1 MLSIP
6 TCCGGSWGGV
16 LAPVLL
22 FSSVSSV
29 KLVMVIRSVLIP
41 ESLEAFRCFLSVLVV
56 LCSA

>member
-1 MLSIP
+1 
-6 TCCGGSWGGV
+6 V